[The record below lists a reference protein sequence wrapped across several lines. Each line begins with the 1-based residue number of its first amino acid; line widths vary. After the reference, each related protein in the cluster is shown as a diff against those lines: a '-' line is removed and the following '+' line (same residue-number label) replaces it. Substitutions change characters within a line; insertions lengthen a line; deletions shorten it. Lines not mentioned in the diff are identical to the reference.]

1 MCAYRVVWLIVTYL
15 LGSAGFTVTLLTVHA
30 GNAFGLACCSAVVGS
45 GGHILVQRARNRR
58 PDAYQIITAG
68 AVGAASSAALIGLVA
83 FIGRAAIVAA
93 CILAAA
99 APPLFSWYARSVTAL
114 SNLWATAQ
122 IPGYIDSSTQYWP
135 DDLAPG
141 TSAPAAS
148 TVSVQ
153 ALSDAELCLAWRTSS
168 TALQRART
176 ISQQHRILTARQ
188 EYLDE
193 LQRRDPP
200 GFAHWLSAGARPASD
215 PSKYLHNR
223 DV

>member
-1 MCAYRVVWLIVTYL
+1 M
-15 LGSAGFTVTLLTVHA
+15 H
-30 GNAFGLACCSAVVGS
+30 LAV
-45 GGHILVQRARNRR
+45 
-58 PDAYQIITAG
+58 
-68 AVGAASSAALIGLVA
+68 
-83 FIGRAAIVAA
+83 
-93 CILAAA
+93 A
-99 APPLFSWYARSVTAL
+99 APPAFSWYARSVTAL
-114 SNLWATAQ
+114 SGLWATTQ

-135 DDLAPG
+135 DDPAPG

-223 DV
+223 DVYDSPSPSFGPDPGQGHCEFAPTSKVYDSGHEKDCR